1 MSTVLAA
8 KPNVGFLASTHQTLT
23 HSSSSSSSCCI
34 KNSMHL
40 SILFGLIEN
49 YSVIRPAQFFC
60 LSWSAYNNGFRRR
73 LLGPPASAVG
83 NKQRVW
89 RRELGFRVFAKGMV
103 FFSSSSLPRNTLW
116 CGRLVGRKSVWVPEF
131 RVKFDSE
138 QSHKFLTA
146 IFSSEMYAC
155 DHRAFECGFRNFDYS
170 SEWRWCLFPQQAKSH
185 HHIFRSVLWK

>member
-1 MSTVLAA
+1 MMSTVLAA

-23 HSSSSSSSCCI
+23 HSASSSSSSSSCI

-49 YSVIRPAQFFC
+49 YSVFPPAQFFS

-73 LLGPPASAVG
+73 LLGSPANAVG

-103 FFSSSSLPRNTLW
+103 FFSSSSLLRNTL
-116 CGRLVGRKSVWVPEF
+116 
-131 RVKFDSE
+131 
-138 QSHKFLTA
+138 
-146 IFSSEMYAC
+146 
-155 DHRAFECGFRNFDYS
+155 
-170 SEWRWCLFPQQAKSH
+170 
-185 HHIFRSVLWK
+185 

>member
-23 HSSSSSSSCCI
+23 HSSSSSASSSSSSSSSSSCI

-49 YSVIRPAQFFC
+49 YSVFPPAQFFS

-73 LLGPPASAVG
+73 LLEPPASAVG

-89 RRELGFRVFAKGMV
+89 RRELGFRVFAKGML
-103 FFSSSSLPRNTLW
+103 FFSFSSLLRNTLW

-138 QSHKFLTA
+138 QKSQ
-146 IFSSEMYAC
+146 IP
-155 DHRAFECGFRNFDYS
+155 HRD
-170 SEWRWCLFPQQAKSH
+170 LF
-185 HHIFRSVLWK
+185 IWNVRL